1 MKKRWFEMRASAQ
14 QAAEIAIYDDI
25 GAYGVSARDFIA
37 ELRTLSAPVIHLS
50 INSPGGSV
58 FDALAM
64 YNALR
69 QHPADIMVDVLGV
82 AASAASLVAMAGDKI
97 TMPDN
102 AFMMV
107 HNPWGA
113 TAGNAEELRGM
124 ADTLDKIGASL
135 VSIYAARTGKPEDE
149 IKALLDAETW
159 LNAEEAVL
167 HGFADELR
175 PALKVAA
182 SFDMERLP
190 ENVRASIVQ
199 TTITTTTWTEDE
211 EYPPPAADPAADPAD
226 DPADDPAEVS
236 ARAAQAATAQAA
248 ERALASV
255 PMAAAAQPVPVVD
268 FKAVESW
275 LLAHAERNGIK
286 LAGRF
291 PLVSETHAEIVA
303 VCQAA
308 RVPELADRAIMAG
321 VPLAALRH
329 ILMQYRAAQD
339 AAIDLNHHIP
349 AAADGSLASQVWN
362 ARRGQA

>member
-1 MKKRWFEMRASAQ
+1 MKKRWFEMRAGAQ

-69 QHPADIMVDVLGV
+69 QHSADILVDVLGV
-82 AASAASLVAMAGDKI
+82 AASAASLVAMADDKI
-97 TMPDN
+97 VMPEN
-102 AFMMV
+102 SFMMI
-107 HNPWGA
+107 HNPWSA

-124 ADTLDKIGASL
+124 ADTLDKITASL
-135 VSIYAARTGKPEDE
+135 VAIYAGRTGKPEDE

-159 LNAEEAVL
+159 LSAEEAVAK
-167 HGFADELR
+167 GFADELR
-175 PALKVAA
+175 PAMPIAARFELERMPEAVRNVWAQSMPAPVA
-182 SFDMERLP
+182 
-190 ENVRASIVQ
+190 
-199 TTITTTTWTEDE
+199 
-211 EYPPPAADPAADPAD
+211 
-226 DPADDPAEVS
+226 
-236 ARAAQAATAQAA
+236 
-248 ERALASV
+248 
-255 PMAAAAQPVPVVD
+255 MAAALQAVPVVD

-275 LLAHAERNGIK
+275 LLDHAERNGVK
-286 LAGRF
+286 LAAGV
-291 PLVSETHAEIVA
+291 PLVSNIHTEIVA

-308 RVPELADRAIMAG
+308 RVPELAELAITAG

-329 ILMQYRAAQD
+329 MLMQYRAAQD
-339 AAIDLNHHIP
+339 DATYVNHHIP

>member
-69 QHPADIMVDVLGV
+69 QHSADILVDVLGV

-97 TMPDN
+97 IMPEN
-102 AFMMV
+102 SFMMI
-107 HNPWGA
+107 HNPWSA

-124 ADTLDKIGASL
+124 ADTLDKITASL
-135 VSIYAARTGKPEDE
+135 VAIYAGRTGKPEDE

-159 LNAEEAVL
+159 LSADEAVAK
-167 HGFADELR
+167 GFADELR
-175 PALKVAA
+175 PAMPIAA
-182 SFDMERLP
+182 RFELERMP
-190 ENVRASIVQ
+190 EAVRNVWALSM
-199 TTITTTTWTEDE
+199 
-211 EYPPPAADPAADPAD
+211 PA
-226 DPADDPAEVS
+226 
-236 ARAAQAATAQAA
+236 
-248 ERALASV
+248 
-255 PMAAAAQPVPVVD
+255 PMAAPSQPVPVVD

>member
-1 MKKRWFEMRASAQ
+1 MKKRWFEMRAGAQ

-37 ELRTLSAPVIHLS
+37 ELRTLAAPVIHLS

-69 QHPADIMVDVLGV
+69 QHPADILVDVLGV

-97 TMPDN
+97 IMPDN

-124 ADTLDKIGASL
+124 ADTLDKIAASL
-135 VSIYAARTGKPEDE
+135 IAIYAGRTGKTDDE

-159 LNAEEAVL
+159 LSAEEAVA

-175 PALKVAA
+175 PAMPIAA
-182 SFDMERLP
+182 RFELERMP
-190 ENVRASIVQ
+190 EAVRNVWAQS
-199 TTITTTTWTEDE
+199 T
-211 EYPPPAADPAADPAD
+211 PAP
-226 DPADDPAEVS
+226 
-236 ARAAQAATAQAA
+236 
-248 ERALASV
+248 V
-255 PMAAAAQPVPVVD
+255 PMAAAPQPVPAVD

-275 LLAHAERNGIK
+275 LLAHAECNGIR
-286 LAGRF
+286 LAAGF
-291 PLVSETHAEIVA
+291 PLVSDVHAEIVA

-308 RVPELADRAIMAG
+308 RVPELADRAIMAR

-329 ILMQYRAAQD
+329 MLTQYRAAQD
-339 AAIDLNHHIP
+339 ATIDVNHHIP
-349 AAADGSLASQVWN
+349 AGADGSLASQVWN